1 MMNIGNRPT
10 VSGTHQT
17 IEVHFFD
24 FNTDLYETF
33 LTIELLFFLR
43 DEHKFDTVESLIVQL
58 KKDEKIARDYLK
70 KDNNLF

>member
-1 MMNIGNRPT
+1 
-10 VSGTHQT
+10 
-17 IEVHFFD
+17 VHFFD
-24 FNTDLYETF
+24 FNTNLYDTF

-70 KDNNLF
+70 KAQ

>member
-1 MMNIGNRPT
+1 MNIGNRPT

-24 FNTDLYETF
+24 FNTNLYDTF

-58 KKDEKIARDYLK
+58 KKDENRPRLFK
-70 KDNNLF
+70 KAQ